1 MKTNDM
7 INQTLDQTGGDIISS
22 KIILPFGEFNIFIL
36 INSPFWQF
44 LSFTWRNIYEI
55 PEEIWDCFSYLHHL
69 WLVCG
74 ISSLMNHIPLI
85 WCHI

>member
-36 INSPFWQF
+36 MNSPFGNFYHLHGGTFMRF
-44 LSFTWRNIYEI
+44 LKKFGIAFLIYTI
-55 PEEIWDCFSYLHHL
+55 F
-69 WLVCG
+69 G
-74 ISSLMNHIPLI
+74 
-85 WCHI
+85 WCVGLALL